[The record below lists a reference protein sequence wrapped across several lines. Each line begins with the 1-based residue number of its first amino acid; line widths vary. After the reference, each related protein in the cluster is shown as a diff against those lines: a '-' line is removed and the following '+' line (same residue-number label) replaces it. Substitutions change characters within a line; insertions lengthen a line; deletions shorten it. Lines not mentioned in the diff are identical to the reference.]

1 MKTQAKYLASL
12 ASLTVLLL
20 AAQPAQATL
29 WDVAFYELTEEL
41 SFGQVPDESGNLVQT
56 RIGAGSLAGEARIGK
71 SPLCPHSLVDAL
83 VAGGFAKRNKPCYVT
98 ATGRDEIRLD
108 NLSGTFEA
116 DIRVKVQGDNPVDAP
131 ELTVMAAK
139 IRGALQIPYPEMRKI
154 VITSGV
160 LTITHLLDP
169 ATFSYN
175 EVSAEYPLTGM
186 VRLPFVRT
194 DDGRH
199 RRPRR
204 NDQAFYLSDRGK
216 LVPLKRDEHS
226 LGVPTARFELN
237 FDGSLLSNKESD
249 EEEE

>member
-12 ASLTVLLL
+12 ASLTFLLFTAL
-20 AAQPAQATL
+20 PAQATS
-29 WDVAFYELTEEL
+29 WDVAFYELTEDL
-41 SFGQVPDESGNLVQT
+41 SFGQVLDAAGNPVQT
-56 RIGAGSLAGEARIGK
+56 RIGAGALAGEARIGK
-71 SPLCPHSLVDAL
+71 SPLCPQALVDAL

-131 ELTVMAAK
+131 ELTVLVAK
-139 IRGALQIPYPEMRKI
+139 IRGGLQIPYPETRKI

-160 LTITHLLDP
+160 LTVTHLLDP
-169 ATFSYN
+169 ATFTYN
-175 EVSAEYPLTGM
+175 EVSAAYPLTGM

-216 LVPLKRDEHS
+216 LVPLKRDELS
-226 LGVPTARFELN
+226 LGVATARFELN
-237 FDGSLLSNKESD
+237 FDNSLPINKESD